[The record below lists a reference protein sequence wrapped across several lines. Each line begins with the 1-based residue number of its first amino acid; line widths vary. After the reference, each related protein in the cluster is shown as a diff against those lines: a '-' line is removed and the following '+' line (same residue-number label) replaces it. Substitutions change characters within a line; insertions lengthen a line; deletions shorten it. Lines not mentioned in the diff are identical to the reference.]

1 MDPGKRAGHAAAA
14 LRNAFLSP
22 GFRRFGPAFARDYL
36 RFAWSAARRW
46 GDTGPG
52 VLRWMGHDVR
62 YTNRASMLFLV
73 HEIFVACAY
82 DFEPGRPDPLIVDCG
97 GNIGMGVRFFRRRF
111 PAARVVVVEPHPD
124 AFALL
129 EENTRALGDGIERIQ
144 AAVTED
150 GAPAVLHAPSGDG
163 ASLMSTVDGGLDDS
177 FGDAAE
183 IDVPG
188 IRLSDLLARMDREV
202 DFLKI
207 DIEGAEYGVLR
218 DCLRTGALAG
228 VREVG
233 VEYHLTRSEPGGP
246 AFIAKMLKE
255 SGFERVEAQPGISGA
270 DGMIRASR
278 ARDRG

>member
-1 MDPGKRAGHAAAA
+1 MDRGKRTGHAVAA

-36 RFAWSAARRW
+36 RLALSAARRW

-82 DFEPGRPDPLIVDCG
+82 DFDPSRPDPLIVDCG

-150 GAPAVLHAPSGDG
+150 GAPTVLHAPSGDG
-163 ASLMSTVDGGLDDS
+163 ASLMSTVDGGLDNS

-188 IRLSDLLARMDREV
+188 LRLSDLLARMDREV
-202 DFLKI
+202 DFLKL

-218 DCLRTGALAG
+218 DCVRAGALAG
-228 VREVG
+228 VRQVA
-233 VEYHLTRSEPGGP
+233 VEYHVTPSEPGG
-246 AFIAKMLKE
+246 AALIARMLAE
-255 SGFERVEAQPGISGA
+255 SGFDRVTTAHGISSI
-270 DGMIRASR
+270 DGMIRATR
-278 ARDRG
+278 AGGRG